1 VFSSS
6 VSASTITRLV
16 ERHAERTVLSR
27 HDPEVGTDDVLRFL
41 RRVDAAGDKEAED
54 AEECEYRC
62 SHDILLR
69 LTSGMEG
76 VEVRTFDVLARKR
89 CA

>member
-16 ERHAERTVLSR
+16 ERHAERTVPSW
-27 HDPEVGTDDVLRFL
+27 HDPEVGTEDALRFL
-41 RRVDAAGDKEAED
+41 GRVDAARYEEAED